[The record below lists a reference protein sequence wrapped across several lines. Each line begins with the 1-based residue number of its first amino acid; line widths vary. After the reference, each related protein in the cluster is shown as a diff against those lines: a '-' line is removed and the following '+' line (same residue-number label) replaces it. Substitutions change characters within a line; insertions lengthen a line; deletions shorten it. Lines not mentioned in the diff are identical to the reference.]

1 MIAVSSSGRSFRA
14 LATYLAAGQSG
25 EERDR
30 VAWSAGRNLPT
41 DDPELA
47 ATFMRATA
55 AQSDRVEKPVYHVAL
70 SFDPNDR
77 VDRATM
83 ERVADRVLDRLGL
96 AEHQAVIVAHR
107 DREHAHVHILVNRVH
122 PETGHAWERWKDQP
136 LIQQVLREEELALG
150 LREVA
155 GTLGPPRERELREP
169 APPAS
174 LVDHRSQ
181 QHGDRQANGKARRDR
196 SIAPP
201 TRVDEVVH
209 EIRTHERIVELARE
223 QYHAQIDVSA
233 ARTRLSQLDA
243 AAERARLASAAFDRA
258 LAAVFRDPERA
269 HGEYLEMV
277 ERAGVGAAAREMR
290 ERPEQF
296 GRLASVERTRAFG
309 IVRGEDDSP
318 ARSAAPLAA
327 LKGHDAIVALRE
339 FGKAAAEMQTRR
351 FEDAFMRELRAIH
364 EEPTTARSTFER
376 LARERGLETA
386 ATTLRERPEEFGE
399 LRLSIRED
407 PSRLGEH
414 AARAAELGVEAAAA
428 RTVAKSAD
436 ARMLSALIPTAPENV
451 RGDVERALAREAE
464 VRREL
469 AVLPSRA
476 ELERRIATLIDRMS
490 PHEVRQ
496 LRRTVTAPRFA
507 LAMEIRTTIRD
518 VALGRDDEPNR

>member
-14 LATYLAAGQSG
+14 LATYLAAGQTG

-41 DDPELA
+41 DDPEVA

-55 AQSDRVEKPVYHVAL
+55 AQSDRVEKPVYHIAL

-136 LIQQVLREEELALG
+136 LIQEVLREEERELG

-155 GTLGPPRERELREP
+155 GTLVPPRERAPREP
-169 APPAS
+169 ASAARV
-174 LVDHRSQ
+174 VDQSVQ
-181 QHGDRQANGKARRDR
+181 QHVDQQTDRRARRDR
-196 SIAPP
+196 SITSP
-201 TRVDEVVH
+201 TRVDEVVD
-209 EIRTHERIVELARE
+209 EIRKHERVVELTRE

-233 ARTRLSQLDA
+233 ARTRLNQLDA
-243 AAERARLASAAFDRA
+243 AAERARVASAAFDRA

-269 HGEYLEMV
+269 HGEYLKMV
-277 ERAGVGAAAREMR
+277 ERAGVVAATREMR

-339 FGKAAAEMQTRR
+339 FGKAAAEMQARR

-364 EEPTTARSTFER
+364 EEPKTARSTFER

-386 ATTLRERPEEFGE
+386 ATALRERPEELGE
-399 LRLSIRED
+399 LRLSISDD
-407 PSRLGEH
+407 PRRLGEH
-414 AARAAELGVEAAAA
+414 TARAAELGVEAAAA

-451 RGDVERALAREAE
+451 RSDVERALAREAE

-476 ELERRIATLIDRMS
+476 ELGRRIATLVDRMS

-507 LAMEIRTTIRD
+507 LAMELRTTIRD

>member
-14 LATYLAAGQSG
+14 LAAYLAAGQTG

-30 VAWSAGRNLPT
+30 VAWSSGRNLPT
-41 DDPELA
+41 DDPQLA

-70 SFDPNDR
+70 SFDPSDP

-96 AEHQAVIVAHR
+96 SEHQAVIVAHR

-136 LIQQVLREEELALG
+136 LIQQVLREEERELG

-155 GTLGPPRERELREP
+155 GTLAPAREQRPVERASP
-169 APPAS
+169 GS
-174 LVDHRSQ
+174 LVDHKSREHADHQ
-181 QHGDRQANGKARRDR
+181 ADRRPGRDR
-196 SIAPP
+196 SMAPP
-201 TRVDEVVH
+201 PRVDEAVN
-209 EIRTHERIVELARE
+209 EIRTHERVVELTRE

-243 AAERARLASAAFDRA
+243 AAERARVASVAFDRA
-258 LAAVFRDPERA
+258 VAAVFRDPERA
-269 HGEYLEMV
+269 HSEYLAMV
-277 ERAGVGAAAREMR
+277 ERAGVMAATREMR

-296 GRLASVERTRAFG
+296 GALASVERTRAFG
-309 IVRGEDDSP
+309 IVRGEDDSQ
-318 ARSAAPLAA
+318 ARSAAPRAA
-327 LKGHDAIVALRE
+327 LKGQDAIIALHE
-339 FGKAAAEMQTRR
+339 FGKVAAEMQARR
-351 FEDAFMRELRAIH
+351 LEDALMRELRIIH
-364 EEPTTARSTFER
+364 EEPAAARSTFER
-376 LARERGLETA
+376 LARERSLEYAVTA
-386 ATTLRERPEEFGE
+386 LRETPEEFGA
-399 LRLSIRED
+399 LHFSMRDDPRRLV
-407 PSRLGEH
+407 EH
-414 AARAAELGVEAAAA
+414 AGRAAELGVEAAIA
-428 RTVAKSAD
+428 RAFSKSAD
-436 ARMLSALIPTAPENV
+436 AKMLSALIPTAPENA
-451 RGDVERALAREAE
+451 RNDVERAVARETA

-469 AVLPSRA
+469 AVLPGWA
-476 ELERRIATLIDRMS
+476 ELERRIASLIDRMS

-496 LRRTVTAPRFA
+496 LRRSVTAPRFA